1 VYCTLNNYLKVYI
14 NTTVEVNKISI
25 KMKKLSKRLLTH
37 ISTFSRKYKLT
48 SAWIATILIGLI
60 LSIFPGDLVS
70 FIAYPFLLLW
80 FITPYTVAKRK
91 GKNPWKWTF
100 LCVFFFPSWIIL
112 LSSNKESS
120 VNKRSSARNKRS
132 SARGKPKKEETSTP
146 KIEKTAT
153 WKKVAV
159 GAAALK
165 GAQVAKNVMN
175 PPSVY
180 VKSKP
185 HTYGDITETMKI
197 VGVAPK
203 GGSRYEINYIIEK
216 VINKN
221 NHTSATNGK
230 ITVTKSHRGF
240 NIGPHQLDIRWN

>member
-1 VYCTLNNYLKVYI
+1 MNLSKTLN
-14 NTTVEVNKISI
+14 
-25 KMKKLSKRLLTH
+25 KKLLTH
-37 ISTFSRKYKLT
+37 ISNFSRKYKLT
-48 SAWIATILIGLI
+48 SAWIVTILIGLI
-60 LSIFPGDLVS
+60 LSIFPGDLVN

-120 VNKRSSARNKRS
+120 ANKRSSV
-132 SARGKPKKEETSTP
+132 RGKPKKEETSTP
-146 KIEKTAT
+146 KKEKTAT

-159 GAAALK
+159 GAALLK
-165 GAQVAKNVMN
+165 TAQVAKNVMN

-180 VKSKP
+180 VRRKP
-185 HTYGDITETMKI
+185 HTYGDITETLKI

-203 GGSRYEINYIIEK
+203 GGSRYDINYIIEK
-216 VINKN
+216 VNNKN
-221 NHTSATNGK
+221 NHTSVTNGK
-230 ITVTKSHRGF
+230 TTIKKSNSGF
-240 NIGPHQLDIRWN
+240 SIGPHQMDIRWN